1 MRVFGVLARVLIT
14 GTAHLA
20 LVGVNHRLNMLSEV
34 SNQLINVKL
43 TTLVGVHHFVKLSSQ
58 FSLKFW

>member
-43 TTLVGVHHFVKLSSQ
+43 TTLVGVHLFVKLLSQ
-58 FSLKFW
+58 LSLKFW